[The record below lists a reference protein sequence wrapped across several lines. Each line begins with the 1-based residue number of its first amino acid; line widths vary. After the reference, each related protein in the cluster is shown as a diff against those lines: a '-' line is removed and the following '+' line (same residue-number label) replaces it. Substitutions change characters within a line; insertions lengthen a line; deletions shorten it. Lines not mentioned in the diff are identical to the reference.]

1 MRTPAALAAVLA
13 VAAAPA
19 DLLTIAGQAFPQA
32 DILDARAIADGAGM
46 PNIYVTMTPTAAA
59 RLAALSSA
67 NLGKPIPIAVGG
79 AVLVNPVVREVIT
92 GGAIEISGV
101 GNFAAAVAMAK
112 RISGK
117 DPLPES
123 TDE

>member
-1 MRTPAALAAVLA
+1 MRAFALFALLA
-13 VAAAPA
+13 IAAAPA
-19 DLLTIAGQAFPQA
+19 DLLTIGGQAFPQA
-32 DILDARAIADGAGM
+32 DILDARAIADGSGE
-46 PNIYVTMTPTAAA
+46 PNIYVTLTPAAA
-59 RLAALSSA
+59 GRLSALSKA
-67 NLGKPIPIAVGG
+67 NLGKPIAIAIGG
-79 AVLVNPVVREVIT
+79 TVLMNPVVREAIT

-101 GNFAAAVAMAK
+101 GGFDAAVVMAH

>member
-1 MRTPAALAAVLA
+1 MRAPILIALLA

-19 DLLTIAGQAFPQA
+19 NILTIAGQPFPQG
-32 DILDARAIADGAGM
+32 DILDARATADVTGA
-46 PNIYVTMTPTAAA
+46 PNIYVTLTPAAA
-59 RLAALSSA
+59 QRLSSLSKA
-67 NLGKPIPIAVGG
+67 NIGKPIAIAIGG
-79 AVLVNPVVREVIT
+79 TVLMNPVVREAIT

-101 GNFAAAVAMAK
+101 SGFDAAVALAH